1 MLNIVLTGVGGQG
14 TVLAAKMLAEAAR
27 AKGWKVR
34 TAETIGMAQRGG
46 SVVSHV
52 RMGDAGEDVY
62 ASLVTPGTADMVIA
76 FEPGEAARNIAFV
89 APDGVIVTA
98 STPVEPVSAAL
109 GACAYDSDALICGL
123 RLAVGDE
130 RVVAVD
136 DAAILEG
143 CSAGRKALNTVML
156 ASAVCTGRLPISL
169 DDFKR
174 AVESCVRPKFV
185 DMNIA
190 AIDAAASSSASLA

>member
-52 RMGDAGEDVY
+52 RMGDSGEDVY
-62 ASLVTPGTADMVIA
+62 APLVTPGTADVVIA

-89 APDGVIVTA
+89 APHGVVVTA
-98 STPVEPVSAAL
+98 STPMEPVSAAL
-109 GACAYDSDALICGL
+109 GASSYEASSLIDGL
-123 RLAVGDE
+123 RCALGVS

-136 DAAILEG
+136 DSSILQG

-185 DMNIA
+185 EMNLA
-190 AIDAAASSSASLA
+190 AIDAVSARAERIG